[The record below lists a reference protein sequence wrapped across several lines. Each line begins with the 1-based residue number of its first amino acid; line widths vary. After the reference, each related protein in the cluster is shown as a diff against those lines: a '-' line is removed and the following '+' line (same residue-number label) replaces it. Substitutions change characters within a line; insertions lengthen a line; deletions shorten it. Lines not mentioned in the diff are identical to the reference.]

1 MNDTTRTTMRRRHTL
16 RIAVGAAA
24 FTALQT
30 TWLPARAQSRTAIR
44 RLGIFSLLGDSVRI
58 VAREPREA
66 LFKDVRMDEQTF
78 NNVGRAMLA
87 SQPQTELRH
96 FRAPAEVDVQDQVNI
111 GLAAGRRG
119 ELPAWVVDEARTAGL
134 SHVLLVTS
142 NVGVM
147 EFKTGM
153 SQVVG
158 NNLVTGIGFVVSA
171 DGRFKNSRTGDVANG
186 YLAPFVQLRLTL
198 IDLAGPRMV
207 HSATLSEGFVA
218 GPPVNEAPSP
228 WLFLT
233 RPQKAQALEDLL
245 ESVIARGMK
254 EVLAAV

>member
-1 MNDTTRTTMRRRHTL
+1 MNDTIRAAIRRRHAL
-16 RIAVGAAA
+16 RLVFGAAA
-24 FTALQT
+24 LTALPT
-30 TWLPARAQSRTAIR
+30 TWLSAHAQSRTAIR

-66 LFKDVRMDEQTF
+66 LFKDVRMDEKTF

-87 SQPQTELRH
+87 SQPQAELRH
-96 FRAPAEVDVQDQVNI
+96 FRAPTEVDVQDQVNI

-119 ELPAWVVDEARTAGL
+119 ELPAWVADEARTAGL
-134 SHVLLVTS
+134 SHALLVTS

-147 EFKTGM
+147 EFRTGM

-171 DGRFKNSRTGDVANG
+171 DGRFKNSQTGVIADG

-198 IDLAGPRMV
+198 IDLEGPRTV

-233 RPQKAQALEDLL
+233 RQQKAQALEDLL
-245 ESVIARGMK
+245 QSVIARGMK
-254 EVLAAV
+254 EVLAAL

>member
-1 MNDTTRTTMRRRHTL
+1 MNDTSSAAMQRRHAL
-16 RIAVGAAA
+16 RLAFGAAA
-24 FTALQT
+24 LTALPT
-30 TWLPARAQSRTAIR
+30 PWPPAHAQSRNAIR

-66 LFKDVRMDEQTF
+66 LFKDVGMDKLTF
-78 NNVGRAMLA
+78 DAVGKATMA
-87 SQPQTELRH
+87 SQPQAELRH
-96 FRAPAEVDVQDQVNI
+96 FHAPAEVDVQDQLDI

-119 ELPAWVVDEARTAGL
+119 ELPAWVADEARTAAL

-171 DGRFKNSRTGDVANG
+171 DGRFKNSQTGDVANG

-198 IDLAGPRMV
+198 IDLAGPRVV
-207 HSATLSEGFVA
+207 HSATLSEGYVV
-218 GPPVNEAPSP
+218 GSPVNEGSNP
-228 WLFLT
+228 WQFLT
-233 RPQKAQALEDLL
+233 RQEKAQALAGLL
-245 ESVIARGMK
+245 RKVVTRGMK